1 MGSIL
6 IYKKDGI
13 GKLTLNRPEA
23 ANALSKVMLE
33 EIVHQLETWK
43 EDPSIRVLLIT
54 GAGEKVFSAGAD
66 LKERAGMD
74 ESNVREAV
82 ALIRTMI
89 QKIHHFPKPVIA
101 AINGAAIGG
110 GLELAL
116 ACDLRIASENAN
128 FSLTETS
135 LGIIPGGGGTQ
146 TLPRVIGVHKA
157 KEMIYTGR
165 NLTAT
170 EALQTGLLLRVT
182 YRKELL
188 DVGMDLAYEISQ
200 RAPIAITQAKQAIN
214 RGMETDLDHGLQLET
229 EAYEKVIP
237 TKDRL
242 EGLAAFKEKRAPEF
256 KGE

>member
-1 MGSIL
+1 MGLIL
-6 IYKKDGI
+6 SSTNNYIAKI
-13 GKLTLNRPEA
+13 TLNRPEA
-23 ANALSKVMLE
+23 ANAFSKQMLE
-33 EIVHQLETWK
+33 EIIQQLENWK
-43 EDPSIRVLLIT
+43 NDPSIRVLLIT

-66 LKERAGMD
+66 LKERRGMN
-74 ESNVREAV
+74 ETEVREAV
-82 ALIRTMI
+82 KLIREMI
-89 QKIHHFPKPVIA
+89 QSVYHFPKPVIA

-128 FSLTETS
+128 FALTETG

-146 TLPRVIGVHKA
+146 TLPRLIGVHKA

-165 NLTAT
+165 SLTAT
-170 EALQTGLLLRVT
+170 EALQAGLLLKVT

-188 DVGMDLAYEISQ
+188 DSGMDLAYDISQ
-200 RAPIAITQAKQAIN
+200 RAPIAISQAKWAIN
-214 RGMETDLDHGLQLET
+214 KGIETEIDQGMQLEAK
-229 EAYEKVIP
+229 AYEKVIP